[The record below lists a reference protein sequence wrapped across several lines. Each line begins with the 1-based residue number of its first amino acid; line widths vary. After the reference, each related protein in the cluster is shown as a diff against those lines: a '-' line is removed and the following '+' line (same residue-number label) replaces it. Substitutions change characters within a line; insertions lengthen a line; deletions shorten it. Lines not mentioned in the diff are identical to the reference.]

1 MSEKFH
7 KILDKA
13 VSTLT
18 IAAQK
23 GEDGFDTSRDFQKRV
38 LKDLRKAAK
47 PEGLDANES
56 NHPHAFPDLIVNGYG
71 IEVKHTRKDSWLAV
85 GNSIFEGMR
94 DETAEDI
101 YVVFGKM
108 GGWPEVRWA
117 RYEDCITH
125 VRISHAPRFV
135 VEMEDPSR
143 LFNILGITYEE
154 FRNLSPEEKMI
165 HVREYARG
173 RLKEGERL
181 WWLEDQEEPEHSLP
195 IQVRL
200 YRLLPQEEKRQLR
213 GEAALLCPSVFRSSR
228 QRGKYDSAAI
238 YLLTH
243 HGVFAPQL
251 RDLFSAGS
259 VAEHVPP
266 LYPDEPYVSRA
277 MRDIESHIVA
287 AAFYLDDNLFDEYWG
302 FSCPPKERIAEWLK
316 LADGFATD
324 WQPSKNLFLEERHR
338 GSSLFS

>member
-1 MSEKFH
+1 MN
-7 KILDKA
+7 L
-13 VSTLT
+13 
-18 IAAQK
+18 
-23 GEDGFDTSRDFQKRV
+23 RPRV
-38 LKDLRKAAK
+38 LEALREAAR

-56 NHPHAFPDLIVNGYG
+56 GHPHAFPDLIVNGYG
-71 IEVKHTRKDSWLAV
+71 VEVKHTRKDSWLAV

-94 DETAEDI
+94 DNTAKEV
-101 YVVFGKM
+101 YVIFGKM

-154 FRNLSPEEKMI
+154 FRHLSPEEKMN

-173 RLKEGERL
+173 RLGEGERL
-181 WWLEDQEEPEHSLP
+181 WWLEDQEEQEHSLP
-195 IQVRL
+195 LQVRL
-200 YRLLPQEEKRQLR
+200 YRLLPQDEKRHLR
-213 GEAALLCPSVFRSSR
+213 AEAAILCPEICRPSR
-228 QRGKYDSAAI
+228 KRGKYDSAGI

-259 VAEHVPP
+259 VADHVPP
-266 LYPDEPYVSRA
+266 LYDDEPYISRA
-277 MRDIESHIVA
+277 MRDIEDYLVVA
-287 AAFYLDDNLFDEYWG
+287 TRILDDALFDEYWG
-302 FSCPPKERIAEWLK
+302 FVCRPENRIEEWLRM
-316 LADGFATD
+316 ADHFATD
-324 WQPSKNLFLEERHR
+324 WRPSDNLFI
-338 GSSLFS
+338 G